1 MAFSGVCCI
10 YYVGLYN
17 YIGMKA
23 KRNLTRFES
32 HKMFV
37 LIKHSQRYY
46 KRKFQKILKI
56 KTINNEFD

>member
-10 YYVGLYN
+10 NYVSLYS
-17 YIGMKA
+17 YIGMKV

-37 LIKHSQRYY
+37 LIKYSQRYWI
-46 KRKFQKILKI
+46 KRIKKFYV
-56 KTINNEFD
+56 NNEFD